1 MTELITERRVDLLAG
16 QLDKFDAHA
25 AAKRLKAALRRER
38 NNRADPDGFAQ
49 GTSGDGGSG
58 GGPKITVD
66 LEDGT
71 RDTVDVTAVEL
82 AVMRRERPTADPYRT
97 GVRRAAKSFEQAARQ
112 LDQCLKAL
120 DALDLLD
127 DLRDDDA
134 GLAPD
139 PGCWAMARVDSWEPI
154 FRRTKIGNR
163 YFELGRW
170 AYDFLGRAGRLPTT
184 DECKRHAEGR
194 KVMLPA
200 AVVTRWTTR
209 V

>member
-1 MTELITERRVDLLAG
+1 MTELITERKVDLLAG
-16 QLDKFDAHA
+16 QLDRFDPEA
-25 AAKRLKAALRRER
+25 AARRLKQALRRER
-38 NNRADPDGFAQ
+38 ANSAQPDGWSEGA
-49 GTSGDGGSG
+49 GDGGNGS
-58 GGPKITVD
+58 GPKVTVD

-82 AVMRRERPTADPYRT
+82 AVMRRERPVADPYRT
-97 GVRRAAKSFEQAARQ
+97 GVRRASQAFQNAVRQ

-170 AYDFLGRAGRLPTT
+170 AYDFVGRAGRLPTEE
-184 DECKRHAEGR
+184 ECRRHAEGR